1 MMMMTMIIIMKFQ
14 LGGNIKRILG
24 QKDSV
29 SCYKEGKPKEVETP
43 RAKLLVLFYSLMSQS
58 GSTTFCQNNMLLLY
72 GLSLLFQ
79 IQSNLLIKLS
89 YLKGTLMQI

>member
-1 MMMMTMIIIMKFQ
+1 MMTMIIIIKFQ

-43 RAKLLVLFYSLMSQS
+43 RELLVRFYSLMSQS

-89 YLKGTLMQI
+89 YVKGTLMQI